1 MKRSITYFTLCIAF
15 AISAFGQTK
24 SGEHQI
30 SKTINKMDKNSVN
43 ASIKINA
50 TPLHVWNVLTNPDK
64 IMLFTGSKV
73 ETDWKVGSLII
84 WSGEMQGTPYK
95 NKGEVLE
102 VKPEHIL
109 SHTFW
114 TGMGGD
120 ADQPEN
126 YSVVTYTIN
135 QVDDM
140 TVELTYS
147 RTKIAT
153 EMETQIFHAHVQ
165 SMLEEIKR
173 ISVE

>member
-1 MKRSITYFTLCIAF
+1 
-15 AISAFGQTK
+15 
-24 SGEHQI
+24 
-30 SKTINKMDKNSVN
+30 
-43 ASIKINA
+43 
-50 TPLHVWNVLTNPDK
+50 
-64 IMLFTGSKV
+64 
-73 ETDWKVGSLII
+73 
-84 WSGEMQGTPYK
+84 MQGTPYK